1 MKEIMKIYSDK
12 EKKDRI
18 FVRRKDNYHDANF
31 KIKNYISYNLFL
43 ICSSDACY
51 LDVVIY
57 IYNRKRNSKETV
69 PERQK
74 TADKNIRNSGSGKL
88 GE

>member
-1 MKEIMKIYSDK
+1 MKIYSDK
-12 EKKDRI
+12 GKKDRI
-18 FVRRKDNYHDANF
+18 FVRRKDNYHDAKF

-57 IYNRKRNSKETV
+57 ITEKGT
-69 PERQK
+69 QK
-74 TADKNIRNSGSGKL
+74 KQFLNAKKYR
-88 GE
+88 